1 LVTAGPTLRRGET
14 GFLQLRKRKKGRTL
28 NQRRNQME
36 LEKKNLLKLY
46 TNLVRARRLDEL
58 MVRALQEGKVIS
70 MMFHSGQGEEAVAVG
85 SCTFLRK
92 DDFIYIPHRGHG
104 LAFVVAKGGSVTAFL
119 AEHYGKA
126 AGSCGGTSSVHSLE
140 PDLGILGYSMTLGS
154 VFSISLG
161 WGLAAAKNG
170 RQQVVV
176 AFFGD
181 GTSNRG
187 TLHESMNLASLWK
200 LPIVWVCSNNLYG
213 QFMPI
218 KDAYP
223 RENISDLAAGYDM
236 PSVTADGQDVLAVH
250 KAVQHAVARAR
261 AGEGPSMVECKTYRY
276 RPHGEGLM
284 DMVHDQPRPP
294 EEIEAWK
301 KRDPIGIFKEKLL
314 NEGVA
319 SGSDIETIDRKI
331 EAEMEEADRF
341 ATQSPLPNID
351 TLDQSLYAD

>member
-1 LVTAGPTLRRGET
+1 
-14 GFLQLRKRKKGRTL
+14 
-28 NQRRNQME
+28 ME
-36 LEKKNLLKLY
+36 LEKEHLLKLY
-46 TNLVRARRLDEL
+46 TNLVRARRLDER
-58 MVRALQEGKVIS
+58 MVRAIQEGKVIS

-92 DDFIYIPHRGHG
+92 DDYIYIPHRGHG
-104 LAFVVAKGGSVTAFL
+104 LAFLVAKGGSAKAFL

-126 AGSCGGTSSVHSLE
+126 TGSCGGTSSVHSIE
-140 PDLGILGYSMTLGS
+140 PELGILGYSMTLGS
-154 VFSISLG
+154 AFSVSLG

-213 QFMPI
+213 QFMPVR
-218 KDAYP
+218 DAYP
-223 RENISDLAAGYDM
+223 RENISDLAGGYGM
-236 PSVTADGQDVLAVH
+236 PGVVVDGQDVLAVNE
-250 KAVQHAVARAR
+250 AVQTAVARAR
-261 AGEGPSMVECKTYRY
+261 DGEGPSMVECKTYRY

-284 DMVHDQPRPP
+284 DMVHNRPRPL

-301 KRDPIGIFKEKLL
+301 KRDPIGLFKEKLIS
-314 NEGVA
+314 EGAAVE
-319 SGSDIETIDRKI
+319 SDLHKIDRQI
-331 EAEMEEADRF
+331 EEEMDEADRF
-341 ATQSPLPNID
+341 ATESPMPRID